1 MKKSRRAVVWYVLL
15 GIWIFSRI
23 VFLFL
28 DAKGYKIPWND
39 ISSYFSFH
47 KKIHTNSDI
56 IWEPQLSEDDLEF
69 LSWFLQDNTR
79 LTTKDAEGLWN
90 IKEKIVILEQL
101 FAQQK
106 NLDVIKMLIDAYM
119 LNNQYDKA
127 KKLYTSW

>member
-15 GIWIFSRI
+15 GIWIVSRI

-90 IKEKIVILEQL
+90 IKR
-101 FAQQK
+101 K
-106 NLDVIKMLIDAYM
+106 NCYSWTTFCST
-119 LNNQYDKA
+119 
-127 KKLYTSW
+127 KKLRCY